1 MHLFQRILCAS
12 AIAIPTLG
20 FAADMRDCRL
30 DALTFVDPWGG
41 DDRFVVTRVG
51 TVRAYLCFDENGAM
65 VDTDVPRVGAD
76 CQGPYGD
83 LVLEGRY
90 EGWSDELL
98 PGMTA
103 IWHESPAAPCCGW
116 DVYPTSEAPADR
128 LEKVTWFAA
137 DSAPVLGTIPTATIE
152 VESGEPILVN
162 PLIALVCAH
171 SLP

>member
-1 MHLFQRILCAS
+1 MHPLQAVLCAAAFAFPAVGS
-12 AIAIPTLG
+12 
-20 FAADMRDCRL
+20 AADMRDCRL

-41 DDRFVVTRVG
+41 DDRFTVTRVG
-51 TVRAYLCFDENGAM
+51 TARAYLCFDDNGAM
-65 VDTDVPRVGAD
+65 VETAKPKEGAD

-98 PGMTA
+98 LGMTA
-103 IWHESPAAPCCGW
+103 IWYEKPAAPCCGW
-116 DVYPTSEAPADR
+116 DVFPTTEAPTER
-128 LEKVTWFAA
+128 LAKVTWFTKG
-137 DSAPVLGTIPTATIE
+137 SVPVLGTFPTAAIE
-152 VESGEPILVN
+152 VENGETILIN